1 MFFFLEDDG
10 GVDYCVQANVSNDET
25 AAWPVANPVVTCASV
40 SDAGYPS
47 NFVAD
52 PFLFIQ
58 VIIEIIIIIMM
69 MMMIII
75 IIDNRFL
82 LSPLV
87 PSSIMYLSGASDSV
101 K

>member
-1 MFFFLEDDG
+1 VIFFLEGDG
-10 GVDYCVQANVSNDET
+10 GVDCVQANVSNDES

-69 MMMIII
+69 MMMMIII

>member
-1 MFFFLEDDG
+1 MFFVGLESDG
-10 GVDYCVQANVSNDET
+10 GVDCVQANVSNDES

-40 SDAGYPS
+40 SDAGFPS

-58 VIIEIIIIIMM
+58 VIIINNNSNNSNTNN
-69 MMMIII
+69 
-75 IIDNRFL
+75 NRFL
-82 LSPLV
+82 LSPLFL
-87 PSSIMYLSGASDSV
+87 PSLIVYLSGVSDSV